1 VAPTPT
7 QPSKISTG
15 ACSKITVAL
24 PPVGRE
30 THPFHGIYRDSPGFR
45 RCVSFR
51 MKMVRSILLTEFS
64 RLGLC
69 SAPFTQQ
76 CFGHIGIGS
85 LFLVYFSF
93 WAALIILEEQNKISW
108 RPEVLDAIFIVPGGL
123 GLACERSLPLH
134 VASDPFD

>member
-7 QPSKISTG
+7 PPSKIRTG
-15 ACSKITVAL
+15 TCSKITVAI
-24 PPVGRE
+24 PSGDRE
-30 THPFHGIYRDSPGFR
+30 THPFHGICRDSPGFR
-45 RCVSFR
+45 RRVSFR
-51 MKMVRSILLTEFS
+51 MKMVCSILLTKLS

-69 SAPFTQQ
+69 GAPFTQQ

-93 WAALIILEEQNKISW
+93 WAALVILEEQNKISW

-123 GLACERSLPLH
+123 GLACELH
-134 VASDPFD
+134 LNQANDSSD